1 MDFKNLKDETKEMI
15 KALAISGSLIV
26 LFYVLIN
33 NLKPIASVL
42 MSSLSAMAPFLI
54 GLIFVFLLEPVRRM
68 AEEKWLVNL
77 KAEPR
82 AKRKL
87 AVTIAM
93 VVCLLCLFAFF
104 MILIPQL
111 MSSLRI
117 FIGSFDSYVATLRN
131 MIDSLDGI
139 DQNVEAALIEALNT
153 TGSKLLEWLTGAEGG
168 LVQIL
173 SYSVSVLKGVMN
185 FFIGLIIALYILL
198 DEERFKLQIKKLIY
212 GLMDRKRADSTMHL
226 LRLTMRT
233 FNSFIFGKAID
244 SLLIGFICWIC
255 CMVMRM
261 PYGPLISVVVGVTNM
276 IPVFG
281 PFIGAVPCI
290 LILLIINPIK
300 ALEFSVFILILQQ
313 IDGNI
318 IGPRILGDAV
328 GLPTLWVMFAIIV
341 GGAMLGIV
349 GMFVGVP
356 IFSVVYALVRDYCY
370 GQLKE
375 KDVSFLNL

>member
-1 MDFKNLKDETKEMI
+1 MDFKNLRDETKEMI

-356 IFSVVYALVRDYCY
+356 IFSVVYTLVRDYCY